1 MQPRFLN
8 LLWVRSMRPRAD
20 HKQDRIRMDH
30 LLEMAV
36 SFRLEFSEG
45 SDTQL

>member
-1 MQPRFLN
+1 
-8 LLWVRSMRPRAD
+8 MRPRAD

-30 LLEMAV
+30 LLDMAMN
-36 SFRLEFSEG
+36 FRLEFFEG